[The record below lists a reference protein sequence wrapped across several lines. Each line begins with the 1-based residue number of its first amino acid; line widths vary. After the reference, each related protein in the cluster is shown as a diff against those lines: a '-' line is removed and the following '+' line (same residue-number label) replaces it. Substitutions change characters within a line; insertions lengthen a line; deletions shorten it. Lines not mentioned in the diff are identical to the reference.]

1 VELLSAYPALVV
13 GTVVGYLASRL
24 GWRLT
29 PIAAVGSIALV
40 ALAVYQST
48 VPFHPGEPWSGS
60 TTAPLWVVLTAVNVG
75 SWVLGLAIGL
85 AVSSRLA
92 RSAS

>member
-24 GWRLT
+24 GWRLMQ
-29 PIAAVGSIALV
+29 IAAVGAIALV
-40 ALAVYQST
+40 ALAVYQSS

-60 TTAPLWVVLTAVNVG
+60 MTAPLWVVLTAVNVG
-75 SWVLGLAIGL
+75 SWALGLAIGL
-85 AVSSRLA
+85 TLCSRLT
-92 RSAS
+92 RSPS

>member
-13 GTVVGYLASRL
+13 GTVVGYIASRL
-24 GWRLT
+24 ERRLM
-29 PIAAVGSIALV
+29 PIAAVGAVALV

-48 VPFHPGEPWSGS
+48 VPFHPGEPWSG
-60 TTAPLWVVLTAVNVG
+60 TMTAPLWVVLTAVNVG
-75 SWVLGLAIGL
+75 SWLLGIVIGV
-85 AVSSRLA
+85 AVCPRLA